1 VIEPYGFTNE
11 KQEVIDRLI
20 DERVEDL
27 VNDHV
32 CFSLVYCKRFA

>member
-1 VIEPYGFTNE
+1 MIEPYGFTKE
-11 KQEVIDRLI
+11 KQEVIDDLI

-32 CFSLVYCKRFA
+32 